1 VETLVPLLMIVAAL
15 PFVLPIV
22 SLVRQAGLRRRIQ
35 DLEQALEQQQYEI
48 DALTARLARQQEEA
62 PSAAAAVPPR
72 AAEAPRSAAETA
84 RPAGETP
91 RPAVEPPPSAIEPPK
106 PLPAPE
112 PPAIA
117 PGSRSDAPTP
127 SRPPVTQPPP
137 MPEAPP
143 AVPVAA
149 YSDPVRS
156 LVDQARER
164 WFTTFDW
171 EQLVGVKLFSGIAG
185 VALVLAAIFFF
196 RYSLDRGWLAAPVRV
211 VIGVVVATALI
222 VVCQL
227 RAARR
232 YPITANALDAAAIA
246 ILFATF
252 FAAHALWDLI
262 PATVTFAL
270 LALVTVLAVVLS
282 IVHDAM
288 FIAVLGLVGG
298 FATPALL
305 STGENQ
311 PVPLFTYLLLLNV
324 GLAWV
329 AVRKKWPV
337 LSVLSLALTAI
348 YQWGWVATFLWMSDL
363 SLAMGIFLLF
373 AIVSFASLTMSRK
386 ASGGVLATILDRTTV
401 AATAMPLLFAVFL
414 AAVPRYGAHS
424 GLLFGFLLIVV
435 GGLSAVAIVTRD
447 DRPHL
452 LAGVATLLVFALWLG
467 LSYASSSWRLVVIFT
482 VVLAAWFALAP
493 LLAARLKRPFGEA
506 GSKVVYASTILL
518 VVFSA
523 IARLEP
529 ATASPAFLFGALF
542 AVLAL
547 IAWRSLATLDTPLYL
562 VAAFFALTAEAMWT
576 ATHFTPDRIRA
587 LVALYAAF
595 GLFYLGVPIAWRRRG
610 RAMTPRWAPG
620 AVVLASLAM
629 LEFLAAGPQVPA
641 ALWGLGLL
649 LAILDAG
656 LFIESAAAG
665 LPLLSLVGG
674 GLSWL
679 VLGGWWINSADAV
692 GTQTALLVLVGLTLV
707 MFAGHGWAASRRPD
721 SAARPTG
728 FRNGLFLGLAGQ
740 LFVAVA
746 VQSPQWAVPPWPVF
760 GALTVMTLAASAAAL
775 YASAPALHAAGVIAA
790 AAALW
795 SYAAAAPTEWA
806 MTAIAA
812 IEAAA
817 IYGVLALAAR
827 RARRSAALV
836 AAGAAAALFI
846 SECALISAR
855 GAAGAGMAALIAAH
869 AGNLSVILWIAWEQ
883 RWPYVAEA
891 AVAPAWFAV
900 YGWRVDHRVP
910 SDWRVMLAFASTLY
924 AVFAAYP
931 LVLARRARARRS
943 PYYTAVLGSLFFLFA
958 GRSAL
963 VLGQLNAI
971 VGIVPIG
978 EGIVLAFIL
987 RGLLRAEPPT
997 DRDLGRLAVVA
1008 GATLACATVAIPLQ
1022 LNNQWITIG
1031 WALEGA
1037 ALAWLYRR
1045 VPHKG
1050 LLYATAAL
1058 FAVVFARLV
1067 LNPAVF
1073 VYEPRGAWRVFNWYL
1088 YAYSIC
1094 AAAMFAATWLL
1105 AKTEDRLL
1113 PALPRLC
1120 ELAPVAATI
1129 MLFWLLN
1136 IEVADYYATG
1146 PEITFRFGVTLA
1158 QDLTYTLAW
1167 LVFGMLLLAAGI
1179 YWQTRAG
1186 RVAAVVLIATTA
1198 LKAFLYDMGSL
1209 GGLYRVGSLVG
1220 LAASLALVALALQKF
1235 VLLSRQ
1241 PEHP

>member
-1 VETLVPLLMIVAAL
+1 VEFVLPALIVAALL
-15 PFVLPIV
+15 PFVLPII
-22 SLVRQAGLRRRIQ
+22 SLLRQAGLRTRINE
-35 DLEQALEQQQYEI
+35 LEEAFRQQQREI
-48 DALTARLARQQEEA
+48 DALTRRLERQQKEA
-62 PSAAAAVPPR
+62 PAPPAAAPAPPR
-72 AAEAPRSAAETA
+72 PVA
-84 RPAGETP
+84 ETP
-91 RPAVEPPPSAIEPPK
+91 RPAEPARPSVEPPRPSVEPPRPSFEPPAPPIPATPAAGHRPEVPAQPPK
-106 PLPAPE
+106 PPATQ
-112 PPAIA
+112 
-117 PGSRSDAPTP
+117 PTP
-127 SRPPVTQPPP
+127 
-137 MPEAPP
+137 
-143 AVPVAA
+143 VPVAA
-149 YSDPVRS
+149 FSDPVRS
-156 LVDQARER
+156 LVAKAKER
-164 WFTTFDW
+164 WFTSFDW

-196 RYSLDRGWLAAPVRV
+196 RYSLDRGWLAPPVRV
-211 VIGVVVATALI
+211 VIGVVVATGLI
-222 VVCQL
+222 VLCQL

-262 PATVTFAL
+262 PGTVTFAL

-282 IVHDAM
+282 IVHEAM
-288 FIAVLGLVGG
+288 FIAVLGLLGG

-311 PVPLFTYLLLLNV
+311 PIPLFAYLLLLNI

-329 AVRKKWPV
+329 AIRKKWPV
-337 LSVLSLALTAI
+337 LSVLSLVLTTI
-348 YQWGWVATFLWMSDL
+348 YQWGWVMKFLSTSDL
-363 SLAMGIFLLF
+363 SLAMGVFLVF
-373 AIVSFASLTMSRK
+373 AIASFVSLTMSRR

-401 AATAMPLLFAVFL
+401 AASAMPLLFAVFL

-435 GGLSAVAIVTRD
+435 GGLTAVAIATRD
-447 DRPHL
+447 GRPHL
-452 LAGVATLLVFALWLG
+452 LGGIATLLVFALWLAT
-467 LSYASSSWRLVVIFT
+467 SYVASSWRLVVIFT
-482 VVLAAWFALAP
+482 VVFASWFALAP
-493 LLAARLKRPFGEA
+493 LAAARLKRPFGDVGA
-506 GSKVVYASTILL
+506 RVVYASAVLL
-518 VVFSA
+518 VVFPA
-523 IARLEP
+523 MVRLEP
-529 ATASPAFLFGALF
+529 ATASPTFLFAALF

-562 VAAFFALTAEAMWT
+562 AAAFFALTAEATWT
-576 ATHFTPDRIRA
+576 ATHFTADRIRA

-595 GLFYLGVPIAWRRRG
+595 GLFYLGVPIVWRRSG
-610 RAMTPRWAPG
+610 RALTPPWGGG

-629 LEFLAAGPQVPA
+629 LEFLAAGPQMPA
-641 ALWGLGLL
+641 ALWGLALL

-656 LFIESAAAG
+656 LFIESAAEG
-665 LPLLSLVGG
+665 LPLLSLIGG
-674 GLSWL
+674 ALSWI
-679 VLGGWWINSADAV
+679 VLATWWLRSADAV
-692 GTQTALLVLVGLTLV
+692 GTMASLLVLVGLTLV
-707 MFAGHGWAASRRPD
+707 MFAGHAWAASRRPA
-721 SAARPTG
+721 SAAGPTG

-740 LFVAVA
+740 LFIAFA
-746 VQSPQWAVPPWPVF
+746 VQSPRWAVPPWPVF

-775 YASAPALHAAGVIAA
+775 YASAPGLHAAGVIAA
-790 AAALW
+790 AAVLW
-795 SYAAAAPTEWA
+795 SYASAAPAGWA
-806 MTAIAA
+806 MTSIAA
-812 IEAAA
+812 IEAAV
-817 IYGVLALAAR
+817 IYSVLALATR
-827 RARRSAALV
+827 RARTSAALV
-836 AAGAAAALFI
+836 AAGAAVALFV
-846 SECALISAR
+846 SELALVSAPGGR
-855 GAAGAGMAALIAAH
+855 GIAMTALVAAH
-869 AGNLSVILWIAWEQ
+869 AANLSLILWIAWER

-891 AVAPAWFAV
+891 AVVPAWLAV
-900 YGWRVDHRVP
+900 YAWRADHDLA
-910 SDWRVMLAFASTLY
+910 SDWRAMLAFAVTLY
-924 AVFAAYP
+924 AVFVAYP
-931 LVLARRARARRS
+931 LVLAGRARDRRA

-963 VLGQLNAI
+963 VLGHLNSI
-971 VGIVPIG
+971 VGVVPVV

-987 RGLLRAEPPT
+987 RGLLRTEPAT

-1008 GATLACATVAIPLQ
+1008 GAALACATVAIPLQ

-1050 LLYATAAL
+1050 LLCATAAL
-1058 FAVVFARLV
+1058 FAVVFVRLV

-1073 VYEPRGAWRVFNWYL
+1073 VYEPRGPWRVFNWYL
-1088 YAYSIC
+1088 YTYSIC
-1094 AAAMFAATWLL
+1094 AAAMLAATSLL
-1105 AKTEDRLL
+1105 SKTEDRLM
-1113 PALPRLC
+1113 PALPRLS
-1120 ELAPVAATI
+1120 EIAPSAATI

-1167 LVFGMLLLAAGI
+1167 LVFGMALLGAGI

-1186 RVAAVVLIATTA
+1186 RVAAVALIAVTA

>member
-1 VETLVPLLMIVAAL
+1 VFLLPVLIIAAL
-15 PFVLPIV
+15 PFVLPII
-22 SLVRQAGLRRRIQ
+22 SLVRQSGLRARINE
-35 DLEQALEQQQYEI
+35 LEHALRQQQHEI
-48 DALTARLARQQEEA
+48 TALTRRLERQQRE
-62 PSAAAAVPPR
+62 AAATPAAAPPPR
-72 AAEAPRSAAETA
+72 PAA
-84 RPAGETP
+84 ETP
-91 RPAVEPPPSAIEPPK
+91 RPAAEPTKPSVEPPTPQR
-106 PLPAPE
+106 PAPE
-112 PPAIA
+112 P
-117 PGSRSDAPTP
+117 SAPTP
-127 SRPPVTQPPP
+127 PAPTPAAPKPEVPAPFSKPPSQPPSVP
-137 MPEAPP
+137 QAPP

-156 LVDQARER
+156 LVGKAKER
-164 WFTTFDW
+164 WFTSFDW

-196 RYSLDRGWLAAPVRV
+196 RYSLDRGWLLPQVRV

-246 ILFATF
+246 ILFTTF
-252 FAAHALWDLI
+252 FAAHALWNLI
-262 PATVTFAL
+262 PGTVTFAL
-270 LALVTVLAVVLS
+270 LALVTALAVVLS
-282 IVHDAM
+282 IVHEAM
-288 FIAVLGLVGG
+288 FIAVLGLLGG

-311 PVPLFTYLLLLNV
+311 PIPLFGYLLLLNV

-329 AVRKKWPV
+329 AIRKKWPV
-337 LSVLSLALTAI
+337 LSLLSLVLTTI
-348 YQWGWVATFLWMSDL
+348 YQWGWVITFLSRSDL
-363 SLAMGIFLLF
+363 SIAMGIFLVF
-373 AIVSFASLTMSRK
+373 AIASFASLTMSRR
-386 ASGGVLATILDRTTV
+386 ASGGVVAMILDRMTV
-401 AATAMPLLFAVFL
+401 AASAMPLLFAVFL

-435 GGLSAVAIVTRD
+435 GGLTAVAVATRD

-452 LAGVATLLVFALWLG
+452 VAGIATLLVFTLWLAT
-467 LSYASSSWRLVVIFT
+467 SYASSSWHLVVVFT
-482 VVLAAWFALAP
+482 DVFAAWFALAP
-493 LLAARLKRPFGEA
+493 LAAARLNRRFGET
-506 GSKVVYASTILL
+506 GSKVVYASAILIA
-518 VVFSA
+518 VFSV

-529 ATASPAFLFGALF
+529 AVASPVFLFGALF
-542 AVLAL
+542 ALLAL
-547 IAWRSLATLDTPLYL
+547 LAWRSLATLDTPLYL
-562 VAAFFALTAEAMWT
+562 AAAFFALTAEATWT
-576 ATHFTPDRIRA
+576 ATHFTAERIRA
-587 LVALYAAF
+587 LVALYGTF
-595 GLFYLGVPIAWRRRG
+595 GLFYLGVPIAWRRSG
-610 RAMTPRWAPG
+610 RALTPRWGGG

-641 ALWGLGLL
+641 ALWGLALL

-656 LFIESAAAG
+656 LFIESAAEA
-665 LPLLSLVGG
+665 LPLLSLAGG
-674 GLSWL
+674 ALSWV
-679 VLGGWWINSADAV
+679 VLATWWLRSADAV
-692 GTQTALLVLVGLTLV
+692 GTLASLLVLVGLSLV
-707 MFAGHGWAASRRPD
+707 MFAGHAWAVSRRPS
-721 SAARPTG
+721 SAAGPTG

-740 LFVAVA
+740 LFIAFA
-746 VQSPQWAVPPWPVF
+746 VQSTRWAVPPWPVF

-790 AAALW
+790 AAVLW
-795 SYAAAAPTEWA
+795 SYASAAPVEWA
-806 MTAIAA
+806 VTSIAA
-812 IEAAA
+812 IEAVAS
-817 IYGVLALAAR
+817 YGVCALATRHAR
-827 RARRSAALV
+827 ASARLV
-836 AAGAAAALFI
+836 AVGAAATLFV
-846 SECALISAR
+846 SEFALISAP
-855 GAAGAGMAALIAAH
+855 AGAGLVTTALIVAH
-869 AGNLSVILWIAWEQ
+869 AINLSLILWIAWER

-891 AVAPAWFAV
+891 AVAPAWIAV
-900 YGWRVDHRVP
+900 YAWRAAHDAP
-910 SDWRVMLAFASTLY
+910 SDWRAMLAFAFTLY

-931 LVLARRARARRS
+931 LILAARARASRA

-963 VLGQLNAI
+963 VLGHLNAV
-971 VGIVPIG
+971 VGIVPVA
-978 EGIVLAFIL
+978 EGAVLAFIL
-987 RGLLRAEPPT
+987 RGLLRSEPAA

-1008 GATLACATVAIPLQ
+1008 GAALACATVAIPLQ

-1050 LLYATAAL
+1050 LLYATGAL
-1058 FAVVFARLV
+1058 FAVVFIRLV

-1088 YAYSIC
+1088 YTYSVC
-1094 AAAMFAATWLL
+1094 AAAMFAGAWLL
-1105 AKTEDRLL
+1105 SKTEDRLM
-1113 PALPRLC
+1113 PALPRLS
-1120 ELAPVAATI
+1120 EIAPAAATI

-1136 IEVADYYATG
+1136 IEVADYYAAG

-1167 LVFGMLLLAAGI
+1167 LVFGMVLLGAGI

-1186 RVAAVVLIATTA
+1186 RVAAVALIAVTA
-1198 LKAFLYDMGSL
+1198 LKAFLYDLGSL

>member
-1 VETLVPLLMIVAAL
+1 MAA
-15 PFVLPIV
+15 F
-22 SLVRQAGLRRRIQ
+22 
-35 DLEQALEQQQYEI
+35 
-48 DALTARLARQQEEA
+48 
-62 PSAAAAVPPR
+62 
-72 AAEAPRSAAETA
+72 
-84 RPAGETP
+84 
-91 RPAVEPPPSAIEPPK
+91 
-106 PLPAPE
+106 
-112 PPAIA
+112 
-117 PGSRSDAPTP
+117 
-127 SRPPVTQPPP
+127 
-137 MPEAPP
+137 
-143 AVPVAA
+143 
-149 YSDPVRS
+149 SDPVRS
-156 LVDQARER
+156 LVGKARER
-164 WFTTFDW
+164 WFTSFDW

-196 RYSLDRGWLAAPVRV
+196 RYSLDRGWLAPPVRV
-211 VIGVVVATALI
+211 VIGVIVATALI

-232 YPITANALDAAAIA
+232 YPITANALDAAGIA
-246 ILFATF
+246 ILFSTF

-262 PATVTFAL
+262 PGTVTFAL

-282 IVHDAM
+282 IVHDAI
-288 FIAVLGLVGG
+288 FIAVLGLIGG

-311 PVPLFTYLLLLNV
+311 PIPLFAYLLLLNI

-329 AVRKKWPV
+329 AIRKKWPV
-337 LSVLSLALTAI
+337 LSVLSLALTTL
-348 YQWGWVATFLWMSDL
+348 YQWGWVIKFLSRSDL
-363 SLAMGIFLLF
+363 SLAMGIFLVF
-373 AIVSFASLTMSRK
+373 AIASFVSLTMSRR
-386 ASGGVLATILDRTTV
+386 AAGGLLATILDRTTV
-401 AATAMPLLFAVFL
+401 AASSMPLLFAVFL

-435 GGLSAVAIVTRD
+435 VGLSAVAIATRD

-452 LAGVATLLVFALWLG
+452 LAAIATLLVFALWLAS
-467 LSYASSSWRLVVIFT
+467 SYASGAWRLVVIFT
-482 VVLAAWFALAP
+482 VAFSAWFALAP
-493 LLAARLKRPFGEA
+493 LVAARLKRPFGDV
-506 GSKVVYASTILL
+506 GSRVVYASAMVL
-518 VVFSA
+518 VVFSV
-523 IARLEP
+523 ITRLEP

-542 AVLAL
+542 GALAL
-547 IAWRSLATLDTPLYL
+547 IAWRSLATLDAPLYL
-562 VAAFFALTAEAMWT
+562 AAAFFALAAEAAWT
-576 ATHFTPDRIRA
+576 ATHFTADRIGA
-587 LVALYAAF
+587 LVVLYGAF
-595 GLFYLGVPIAWRRRG
+595 GLFYLGVPITWRRTG
-610 RAMTPRWAPG
+610 RALTPAWGGG

-641 ALWGLGLL
+641 ALWGLALL

-656 LFIESAAAG
+656 LFIESAAEG
-665 LPLLSLVGG
+665 LPLLSLIGG
-674 GLSWL
+674 VFSWI
-679 VLGGWWINSADAV
+679 VLATWWDRSADAV
-692 GTQTALLVLVGLTLV
+692 GTLASLLVLVGLTLV
-707 MFAGHGWAASRRPD
+707 MFAGHSWAVLRRPA
-721 SAARPTG
+721 SAAGPIG

-740 LFVAVA
+740 LFIASA
-746 VQSPQWAVPPWPVF
+746 VQSPRWATPPWPVF
-760 GALTVMTLAASAAAL
+760 GALTVMTLATTAAAL
-775 YASAPALHAAGVIAA
+775 SASAPALHAAGVIAA

-795 SYAAAAPTEWA
+795 SYASAASPEWA
-806 MTAIAA
+806 ITAISA
-812 IEAAA
+812 IEAVA
-817 IYGVLALAAR
+817 IYGVLALVTR
-827 RARRSAALV
+827 RARANAALV
-836 AAGAAAALFI
+836 ALGAVATLFI
-846 SECALISAR
+846 SEFALISAP
-855 GAAGAGMAALIAAH
+855 AGGSLVTTALIVAH
-869 AGNLSVILWIAWEQ
+869 AVNVSLILWIAWER

-891 AVAPAWFAV
+891 AVAPAWIAA
-900 YGWRVDHRVP
+900 YAWRAGHDAP
-910 SDWRVMLAFASTLY
+910 TDWRGMLAFAFTLY

-931 LVLARRARARRS
+931 LVLGARARARRA

-963 VLGQLNAI
+963 VLGHLNAV
-971 VGIVPIG
+971 VGIVPVV
-978 EGIVLAFIL
+978 EGIVLSFIL
-987 RGLLRAEPPT
+987 RALMRSEPPA
-997 DRDLGRLAVVA
+997 DRDLGRLALVA
-1008 GATLACATVAIPLQ
+1008 GAALACATVAIPLQ

-1073 VYEPRGAWRVFNWYL
+1073 VYEPRGAWRIVNWYL
-1088 YAYSIC
+1088 YTYTTC
-1094 AAAMFAATWLL
+1094 AAAMFAGTWLL
-1105 AKTEDRLL
+1105 SKTDDR
-1113 PALPRLC
+1113 PFASLPRLS
-1120 ELAPVAATI
+1120 EIVPAAATI

-1167 LVFGMLLLAAGI
+1167 LAFGMALLGAGI

-1186 RVAAVVLIATTA
+1186 RVAAVVLIAVTA

-1220 LAASLALVALALQKF
+1220 LAASLALVAVALQKF